1 MRLALIS
8 DVYPPQRSSG
18 AVQLRDLSI
27 EFARQGHAITVMIAS
42 PGLLSPWTLEDIEG
56 VQILRLRAPA
66 TRDMGHVRRAIGELL
81 MPFAMLW
88 NLRRSPLKDVR
99 LDAVVWYSP
108 TIFLGPLAGFLKW
121 RSRCKSYL
129 IIRDIFPEWALDM
142 GLLRRGP
149 VYTFFK
155 AVARYQYSVADV
167 IGVQSQGNQAYFVD
181 WLRKKIGRRIEVLHN
196 WLADRPAKE
205 CSIQISQTTLHG
217 RKIFV
222 YAGNMGVAQGID
234 ALLLLAA
241 ALRESP
247 EVGFVFVGRGTEFE
261 RMQSAIQDQGLNNTL
276 LFDEI
281 DPDEIPALYAQCH
294 IGMVALDPRHKTHN
308 IPGKFLSYMLAGL
321 PVLANVNSGNDLV
334 KLIES
339 EGVGRVCTEA
349 STAALKLCAED
360 LLKMLGD
367 NVEVRTSCQA
377 LAARLFSPQSAV
389 AQVVAAIHQ

>member
-8 DVYPPQRSSG
+8 DVYPPLRSSG

-27 EFARQGHAITVMIAS
+27 EFARQGHAITVMVAS
-42 PGLLSPWTLEDIEG
+42 PGLWLPWVFEDLEG
-56 VQILRLRAPA
+56 VQVLRLRAPA
-66 TRDMGHVRRAIGELL
+66 TRDMGHIRRAIGELL

-88 NLRRSPLKDVR
+88 NLRKSPLKDVSW
-99 LDAVVWYSP
+99 DAVVWYSP
-108 TIFLGPLAGFLKW
+108 TIFLGPLAGVLKW

-149 VYTFFK
+149 VYEFFK
-155 AVARYQYSVADV
+155 AVAKYQYSVADV
-167 IGVQSQGNQAYFVD
+167 IGVQSPGNEAYFAD
-181 WLRKKIGRRIEVLHN
+181 WLRKKPGRRIEVLHN
-196 WLADRPAKE
+196 WLADRPVKE
-205 CSIQISQTTLHG
+205 CSIQISQSALRG

-234 ALLLLAA
+234 VLLMLAA
-241 ALRESP
+241 SMREIAG
-247 EVGFVFVGRGTEFE
+247 VGFVFVGRGTELE
-261 RMQSAIQDQGLNNTL
+261 RIQSAIQDQGLNNTL

-294 IGMVALDPRHKTHN
+294 IGIVALDSRHKTHN

-321 PVLANVNSGNDLV
+321 PVLAKVNPGNDLV

-339 EGVGRVCTEA
+339 EGVGRVCAAASPEA
-349 STAALKLCAED
+349 LRLCAED
-360 LLKMLGD
+360 LLRVLD
-367 NVEVRTSCQA
+367 HTQARSSCQA

-389 AQVVAAIHQ
+389 AQIVAAIHQ